1 MHAAQRAPAATILPT
16 QHWPSAG
23 SGPMQETDSMQRSN
37 TTLPGSGAGQR
48 GERLMWLT
56 HQRVFYAGL
65 LGAAAERTMGGYGVY
80 VSPAGA
86 PPNRLRIGGGAWQ
99 AGELFVVPPQVPH
112 RVESAHPLIFNLL
125 VESESVDPARLPG
138 FMQHCGP
145 VDAPAFVQRMRDV
158 HTHLLALSGRQ
169 SFEGLEFDRLFFGE
183 DLAPRALDPR
193 IRKVIDAINADPAA
207 PTSAEDCAASVHLSF
222 SRFLHL
228 FKQETGT
235 AFRAFRAWKRARS
248 LLRYVRQTSTL
259 TDIALDTGYPDST
272 HFSHSIRQVYGLKPS
287 DIVAGSR
294 RLALHDAA
302 GGYRQ

>member
-1 MHAAQRAPAATILPT
+1 MNAAPPALAATIQPT
-16 QHWPSAG
+16 QCRPLANG
-23 SGPMQETDSMQRSN
+23 GPMQETDTMQRTK
-37 TTLPGSGAGQR
+37 TTPPASGGAQS

-65 LGAAAERTMGGYGVY
+65 LGAAAERTMGGHGV
-80 VSPAGA
+80 S
-86 PPNRLRIGGGAWQ
+86 NRLRIGGGAWQ
-99 AGELFVVPPQVPH
+99 TGELLVVPPQVPH

-125 VESESVDPARLPG
+125 IESESVDPARLPG

-145 VDAPAFVQRMRDV
+145 VDAPAFVQRMRDA
-158 HTHLLALSGRQ
+158 HTHLLAASGRQ
-169 SFEGLEFDRLFFGE
+169 SFDGFDFDRLFFGE
-183 DLAPRALDPR
+183 ALAPRAIDAR
-193 IRKVIDAINADPAA
+193 IRKVIDTINADPAA

-228 FKQETGT
+228 FKQETGM

>member
-1 MHAAQRAPAATILPT
+1 
-16 QHWPSAG
+16 
-23 SGPMQETDSMQRSN
+23 MQETDTMQRTKTAS
-37 TTLPGSGAGQR
+37 PESGGAER

-65 LGAAAERTMGGYGVY
+65 LGAAAERTVGGHGVY

-99 AGELFVVPPQVPH
+99 TGELLVVPPQVPH

-125 VESESVDPARLPG
+125 IESESVDPARLPG
-138 FMQHCGP
+138 FLQHCGP
-145 VDAPAFVQRMRDV
+145 VDAPAFVQRVRDA
-158 HTHLLALSGRQ
+158 HAQLLALSGRQ
-169 SFEGLEFDRLFFGE
+169 GFEGLEFDRLFFGE
-183 DLAPRALDPR
+183 ALAPRALDAR

-228 FKQETGT
+228 FKQETGM

-248 LLRYVRQTSTL
+248 LLRYVRQTTTL

-287 DIVAGSR
+287 DILAGSR

-302 GGYRQ
+302 GGFRH

>member
-1 MHAAQRAPAATILPT
+1 
-16 QHWPSAG
+16 
-23 SGPMQETDSMQRSN
+23 MQRTKTAPPESGS
-37 TTLPGSGAGQR
+37 PGC

-65 LGAAAERTMGGYGVY
+65 LGAAAERTIGGYGVY

-86 PPNRLRIGGGAWQ
+86 PPNRLRIGAGAWQ
-99 AGELFVVPPQVPH
+99 TGQLLVVPPQVPH
-112 RVESAHPLIFNLL
+112 QVESGHPLILNLL

-138 FMQHCGP
+138 FLQHCGP
-145 VDAPAFVQRMRDV
+145 VDAPAFVQHMHDA
-158 HTHLLALSGRQ
+158 HAQLLALSGRQ
-169 SFEGLEFDRLFFGE
+169 SFEGLAFDPLFFGE
-183 DLAPRALDPR
+183 ALVPRALDAR
-193 IRKVIDAINADPAA
+193 IRKVIDTINADPAA
-207 PTSAEDCAASVHLSF
+207 PASAEACAASVHLSF

-228 FKQETGT
+228 FKQETGM

-248 LLRYVRQTSTL
+248 LLRYVRQASTL

-287 DIVAGSR
+287 DILAGSR

-302 GGYRQ
+302 GGLRH

>member
-1 MHAAQRAPAATILPT
+1 MDALQQAPAATIQPT
-16 QHWPSAG
+16 QRRPLADG
-23 SGPMQETDSMQRSN
+23 GRMQETDTMQR
-37 TTLPGSGAGQR
+37 TKTAPPESGFAER

-65 LGAAAERTMGGYGVY
+65 LGAAAERTVGGHGVY

-86 PPNRLRIGGGAWQ
+86 PPNRLCIGGGAWQ
-99 AGELFVVPPQVPH
+99 TGELLVVPPHVPH

-125 VESESVDPARLPG
+125 IESESVDPARLPG
-138 FMQHCGP
+138 FLQHCGP
-145 VDAPAFVQRMRDV
+145 VDAPAFVQHMRDA
-158 HTHLLALSGRQ
+158 HAQLLGLSGRQ
-169 SFEGLEFDRLFFGE
+169 SFEGLEFDRIFFGE
-183 DLAPRALDPR
+183 ALAPRALDAR

-207 PTSAEDCAASVHLSF
+207 PASAEECAASVHLSF

-228 FKQETGT
+228 FKQETGM

-259 TDIALDTGYPDST
+259 TDIALDAGYPDST

-287 DIVAGSR
+287 DILAGSR

-302 GGYRQ
+302 GGLRH